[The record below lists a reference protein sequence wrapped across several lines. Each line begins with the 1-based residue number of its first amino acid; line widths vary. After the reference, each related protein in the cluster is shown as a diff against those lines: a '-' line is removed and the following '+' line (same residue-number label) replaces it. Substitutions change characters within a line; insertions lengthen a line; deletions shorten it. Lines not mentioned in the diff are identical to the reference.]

1 MKKYKPKKWFTYTR
15 LVIVFAVVFLLGR
28 TTNVMY
34 DVITVENTNELK
46 SLSQNVISENKE
58 EIYTTENPV
67 LTKYLSL
74 PEKGFILSADNK
86 KYDLYGLDY
95 DTFVAVVA
103 SESRANKDDVL
114 AVVSVILNRS
124 DSSGKTPLQVVTAP
138 GQFTGYLD
146 GHYLK
151 FLNEDG
157 TLNVKSVGV
166 VKEVVDDALNGVRNC
181 NYYSFR
187 SNWVTSFSDNQIAY
201 KGNRFK

>member
-95 DTFVAVVA
+95 DKFVAVVA

-124 DSSGKTPLQVVTAP
+124 DSSGKKGETV
-138 GQFTGYLD
+138 
-146 GHYLK
+146 LK
-151 FLNEDG
+151 
-157 TLNVKSVGV
+157 
-166 VKEVVDDALNGVRNC
+166 
-181 NYYSFR
+181 
-187 SNWVTSFSDNQIAY
+187 
-201 KGNRFK
+201 

>member
-1 MKKYKPKKWFTYTR
+1 MKQYKPKKWFTYTR
-15 LVIVFAVVFLLGR
+15 LILVFGVIFLLGR
-28 TTNVMY
+28 TSNIMY
-34 DVITVENTNELK
+34 NVITVEDSNEKKTLSENT
-46 SLSQNVISENKE
+46 ITENKE

-67 LTKYLSL
+67 LTKYISL
-74 PEKGFILSADNK
+74 PEKGFILSVDNK
-86 KYDLYGLDY
+86 KYELTGLDY
-95 DTFVAVVA
+95 DMFVAIVA

-114 AVVSVILNRS
+114 AVMSVILNRS

-151 FLNEDG
+151 FLYSDG
-157 TLNVKSVGV
+157 TLNTQSVGV
-166 VKEVVDDALNGVRNC
+166 VKEVVDDALNGVRNN

-187 SNWVTSFSDNQIAY
+187 SGWVTSFSDNQIAY

>member
-74 PEKGFILSADNK
+74 PENMS
-86 KYDLYGLDY
+86 YMGL
-95 DTFVAVVA
+95 
-103 SESRANKDDVL
+103 
-114 AVVSVILNRS
+114 IM
-124 DSSGKTPLQVVTAP
+124 
-138 GQFTGYLD
+138 
-146 GHYLK
+146 
-151 FLNEDG
+151 
-157 TLNVKSVGV
+157 
-166 VKEVVDDALNGVRNC
+166 
-181 NYYSFR
+181 
-187 SNWVTSFSDNQIAY
+187 TSL
-201 KGNRFK
+201 